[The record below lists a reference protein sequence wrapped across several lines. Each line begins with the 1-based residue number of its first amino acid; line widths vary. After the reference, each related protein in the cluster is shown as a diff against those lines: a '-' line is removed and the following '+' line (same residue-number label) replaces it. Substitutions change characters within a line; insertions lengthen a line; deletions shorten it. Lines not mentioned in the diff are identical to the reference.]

1 MLDNPSS
8 LAVAALGDLLTIERL
23 DTDLYRAPASETEPG
38 RVFGGQVVA
47 QALRAAAHSVE
58 DARQCHSLH
67 AYFLRAGDVR
77 KPIIYRT
84 LRDYD
89 GGSFTHRRVVAIQD
103 GRPILNL
110 ASSFHR
116 AEPGFAHAQTM
127 PQLPAPD
134 DCPDLATAL
143 AAMGQAI
150 SSGSLVK
157 LAAFDVRVA
166 PEISGS
172 DEDHGG
178 GDALPAQHYW
188 IRLASPMQ
196 ADPALQR
203 VLLAYISDFALLRTT
218 SLPHPTQFFSPRLQA
233 ASLDHAMWFHTD
245 PDVDDWLLYT
255 MDSPWAGHARGYAR
269 GALFDR
275 KGTLVASATQ
285 EGLIR
290 PVEG

>member
-1 MLDNPSS
+1 MLDNPP
-8 LAVAALGDLLTIERL
+8 APPVAALRELLTIERL
-23 DTDLYRAPASETEPG
+23 DTDLYRAPASDTGPG

-58 DARQCHSLH
+58 DGRQCHSLH

-127 PQLPAPD
+127 PELPAPE
-134 DCPDLATAL
+134 DCPDLVTAL
-143 AAMGQAI
+143 AASGQAI

-157 LAAFDVRVA
+157 LAAFEVRVA
-166 PEISGS
+166 PEESGTGES
-172 DEDHGG
+172 
-178 GDALPAQHYW
+178 DALPAQHYW
-188 IRLASPMQ
+188 VRMASPMQ
-196 ADPALQR
+196 ADHALQR

-218 SLPHPTQFFSPRLQA
+218 SLPHPTQFFSPGLQA

-290 PVEG
+290 PIEG